1 MEGKQAAGSFKSSD
15 SWTRMNTLLS
25 TATSSFADP
34 ALFAAFLV
42 VNARDATASGQV
54 RSTVMMKRH
63 NDVTSLGRTIGIGR
77 GKKAVGISCVEEFE
91 KLTR

>member
-1 MEGKQAAGSFKSSD
+1 VEGKQAAGSFKASD

-42 VNARDATASGQV
+42 VNARDAAASAQV
-54 RSTVMMKRH
+54 RSIPLMRTLH
-63 NDVTSLGRTIGIGR
+63 TPFHLFAETIGNGR
-77 GKKAVGISCVEEFE
+77 KGGAAFRASQN
-91 KLTR
+91 R